1 MNAVCTAGD
10 EDKVYESFFDP
21 KADVVPL
28 VLAVLIVS
36 VNTLVLVVMSRKS
49 SLQSNTNLLL
59 CSLAASDLL
68 TGLVS
73 VPLFIACNIVRQSMV
88 CTLEEQMSRFISAS
102 TISHLMSVTTDR

>member
-10 EDKVYESFFDP
+10 EDKVYEGFFDP

-36 VNTLVLVVMSRKS
+36 VNTLVLVVISRKS
-49 SLQSNTNLLL
+49 SLLSNTNRLL

-73 VPLFIACNIVRQSMV
+73 VPLFIVCNIVRQSTV